1 MSRTMQILNTQFC
14 RNSVEINEVR
24 NLSLLC
30 KLHTYTYFH
39 RSKSCLHRRSLHIN
53 TECALWILAN
63 HSNLITTHFKFFNC
77 TMSFN
82 LPSWSY
88 ACIHM
93 YHMQYSSFDMQLL
106 SLEISSLFYISKAQ
120 FHLLSQHMLLQTIG
134 ISIHD
139 IM

>member
-30 KLHTYTYFH
+30 KLHTYIYFH

-63 HSNLITTHFKFFNC
+63 HSNLITTHFK
-77 TMSFN
+77 
-82 LPSWSY
+82 L
-88 ACIHM
+88 
-93 YHMQYSSFDMQLL
+93 
-106 SLEISSLFYISKAQ
+106 SSLTAQWASICLPDHMHVFICIICSIPVLTCSYFPWKFLPFFTFQRPSSIYYLSTCFYKW
-120 FHLLSQHMLLQTIG
+120 
-134 ISIHD
+134 
-139 IM
+139 